1 MPPRGLTVLAALR
14 PGEDEPLREVL
25 LAIGDDIRGN
35 RLPSPAARPHIH
47 FPLSLQ
53 IHFARFAIL
62 DDPDRGPGRK
72 RLLFSSNY
80 DGDLDGHL
88 AELIRITPDMDAIW
102 GSCEDYHGVQGFGA
116 FIRAHM
122 LEPEAFYIAFREET
136 VERLHRNSAI
146 RQQLATSLD
155 SAPAASLATLLGAS
169 SSESFWMHAVSRF
182 VEATERHI
190 VAAGRRL
197 ARALPIVG
205 DLLSVIARLGFKN
218 VLAGTQR
225 VTASLGRYP
234 VFRFFNTITNNR
246 LPPPKSDYTSVGL
259 DNCAAL
265 GPLGPG
271 DEVPSNSIRRT
282 PPGFREDVVTQ
293 NQLTVITV
301 VDPAQLHRV
310 KVVLA
315 AINAYAK
322 RLAPPGSLIGIS
334 TIHFVRWVL
343 IDEGRRLMLLSDYDG
358 SWENYIDEFAEMIL
372 SGLDAIWESSFGYPA
387 DGARDLPAF
396 KRFLRAHQ
404 APSEVFFSA
413 YPNET
418 VLNIANDRMLADA
431 LTLASKGRGMEA
443 LQRM

>member
-1 MPPRGLTVLAALR
+1 MPPRGLTVLAGLR
-14 PGEDEPLREVL
+14 PGEDEALRDIL
-25 LAIGDDIRGN
+25 LAIGDDIRGAG
-35 RLPSPAARPHIH
+35 LAGSIARPHIY

-62 DDPDRGPGRK
+62 DDPDRGPDRK

-102 GSCEDYHGVQGFGA
+102 GRCEDYRGVQSFGA
-116 FIRAHM
+116 FIRTHM

-136 VERLHRNSAI
+136 VERIHRNIAVR
-146 RQQLATSLD
+146 RQLVALLNPGPAVVLPTLL
-155 SAPAASLATLLGAS
+155 AASSG
-169 SSESFWMHAVSRF
+169 EPFWTRAVSRL
-182 VEATERHI
+182 VEVAERQV
-190 VAAGRRL
+190 VAAVRRVV
-197 ARALPIVG
+197 RALPIVG
-205 DLLSVIARLGFKN
+205 DVVRVVARLGFTN
-218 VLAGTQR
+218 VLVSTKR
-225 VTASLGRYP
+225 MTASLGRYP
-234 VFRFFNTITNNR
+234 LVRLFNRITHNR

-265 GPLGPG
+265 GPLGPR
-271 DEVPSNSIRRT
+271 DEVPSNANGRT
-282 PPGFREDVVTQ
+282 PPAFREDVVAQ
-293 NQLTVITV
+293 NQLTLITV
-301 VDPAQLHRV
+301 VDPGQLHRL
-310 KVVLA
+310 KAVLA
-315 AINAYAK
+315 GIDAYAK
-322 RLAPPGSLIGIS
+322 RLAPPGSLTGIS

-343 IDEGRRLMLLSDYDG
+343 IDEGRRLVLLSDYDG

-396 KRFLRAHQ
+396 NRFLRAHQ

-418 VLNIANDRMLADA
+418 VLNIANDRTLADA
-431 LTLASKGRGMEA
+431 LAGAANNPGMDA

>member
-25 LAIGDDIRGN
+25 LAIGDDIRGTG
-35 RLPSPAARPHIH
+35 LVGPIARPHIH
-47 FPLSLQ
+47 FPLSLR

-62 DDPDRGPGRK
+62 DDPDRGPDRK

-80 DGDLDGHL
+80 DGDLDSHL
-88 AELIRITPDMDAIW
+88 TELIRITPDMDAIW
-102 GSCEDYHGVQGFGA
+102 GRCEDYHGVHSFGA
-116 FIRAHM
+116 FIRTHM

-136 VERLHRNSAI
+136 VERIHRNIAI
-146 RQQLATSLD
+146 RRQLVPLLN
-155 SAPAASLATLLGAS
+155 SAPAVGLATLLAAS
-169 SSESFWMHAVSRF
+169 SGEPFWMRAVSRF
-182 VEATERHI
+182 VEVAERKI
-190 VAAGRRL
+190 VAAGRQL

-205 DLLSVIARLGFKN
+205 DVVRVVARLGFTN
-218 VLAGTQR
+218 VFVSTKR
-225 VTASLGRYP
+225 MTASLGRYP
-234 VFRFFNTITNNR
+234 VFRFFNRITHNR

-265 GPLGPG
+265 RPLGPR
-271 DEVPSNSIRRT
+271 DEVPSNANGRT
-282 PPGFREDVVTQ
+282 PPAFREDVVTQ
-293 NQLTVITV
+293 NQLTLITV
-301 VDPAQLHRV
+301 VDPGQLHRL
-310 KVVLA
+310 KAVLA
-315 AINAYAK
+315 AIDAYAK

-343 IDEGRRLMLLSDYDG
+343 IDEGRRLVLLSDYDG

-418 VLNIANDRMLADA
+418 VLNIANDRTLADA
-431 LTLASKGRGMEA
+431 LTRAAKNRGMDA